1 LKAKAVTLKTTDCKT
16 TANPLVVLFKMLANA
31 LLEDKYGINTTAYN
45 SLLILA
51 ATIDKNMAN
60 DIKKKAAESRNR
72 YRYD

>member
-1 LKAKAVTLKTTDCKT
+1 
-16 TANPLVVLFKMLANA
+16 MLANA